1 MRLIDADAW
10 EAFFYEHMDDKHM
23 AAAKN
28 ALDEMP
34 TVDAV
39 PVVRCKDCKYSE
51 YWYKDK
57 RRCFLWYEAGI
68 DTFED
73 GFCSYG
79 GRRTDA
85 TD

>member
-1 MRLIDADAW
+1 MTLHEAVKEMEKFVSLKTTMR
-10 EAFFYEHMDDKHM
+10 
-23 AAAKN
+23 
-28 ALDEMP
+28 P
-34 TVDAV
+34 TFVDVIKKEAV

-51 YWYKDK
+51 HWYKDK

-79 GRRTDA
+79 ERRTDV
-85 TD
+85 